1 VHDAAVRDRRE
12 PRACDRRR
20 LRRAGRRPLRT
31 GALAQYTVGPGGT
44 LTPSLPATA
53 LPATPQDIAI
63 TPDGRF
69 AYVAAV
75 GAASPGTRTVTL
87 TVTDADGTSTAQL
100 WTGTRTLRNG
110 GPAASTSRVVT
121 ATAPPPRPP
130 TPTPRPHL
138 GRSVTVS
145 AERGTILVRVP
156 RSRRYVPIGRLTE
169 IPLGSI
175 VDARKGRARITAE
188 VDPRTGRTQSSLF
201 YDWFFRVLQTKGPKP
216 ITEARLVKGSFLPCG
231 GRKRGTRA
239 KAGPAVAG
247 GLRAQSAA
255 RRKQSKRKVRHL
267 WGRGNGSF
275 RTGGKRSAATVRGT
289 WWLVEDRCDG
299 TVTRVNTGRVD
310 VRDFR
315 LKKTIRL
322 RAGKRSLYL
331 AKAP

>member
-1 VHDAAVRDRRE
+1 M
-12 PRACDRRR
+12 
-20 LRRAGRRPLRT
+20 
-31 GALAQYTVGPGGT
+31 
-44 LTPSLPATA
+44 
-53 LPATPQDIAI
+53 
-63 TPDGRF
+63 
-69 AYVAAV
+69 
-75 GAASPGTRTVTL
+75 
-87 TVTDADGTSTAQL
+87 
-100 WTGTRTLRNG
+100 LRNG
-110 GPAASTSRVVT
+110 SPAARTSRVVT

-130 TPTPRPHL
+130 PPTPPPTSPPPRPHQ
-138 GRSVTVS
+138 GRSVTIS

-216 ITEARLVKGSFLPCG
+216 ITEARLVKGSFLACE
-231 GRKRGTRA
+231 GRQRGTRA

-299 TVTRVNTGRVD
+299 TVTRVKTGRVD

-331 AKAP
+331 VKAP